1 MFTYLNPDVRQRLIA
16 DGKLTRID
24 SEGQLI
30 DVDQQEPPN
39 ELAINL
45 MGPIPLPIKLPG
57 VDTTVRWYA
66 AVRST
71 NCGELKRWLRT

>member
-45 MGPIPLPIKLPG
+45 MGPIPLPINCRAWIPPSAGMPQFEVL
-57 VDTTVRWYA
+57 
-66 AVRST
+66 